1 MANFADAVRES
12 TRMTTTAN
20 GAKCYNT
27 TGSKMLD
34 LFSTAGGMRTRI
46 NDVRDAFSAAW
57 NENPELAIKLAFY
70 CRDIRGGKLVV

>member
-1 MANFADAVRES
+1 MAKFTDAVRES
-12 TRMTTTAN
+12 ARMTTTAN

-34 LFSTAGGMRTRI
+34 LFSTACGMRTRI

-57 NENPELAIKLAFY
+57 NENPELAIKLTFY